1 MSSEP
6 NVSVVPSV
14 SSASSASSVP
24 ERDLIAAAVR
34 RLVVTESRLSV
45 DPATIAEEEPLNGAL
60 LKVNSLGFLGMLI
73 RLEDDLGLALPDDLF
88 VGRSFATVRDLIDL
102 VDTAATAA
110 TAAAGSAR

>member
-6 NVSVVPSV
+6 PVSVAPPL
-14 SSASSASSVP
+14 SSAP
-24 ERDLIAAAVR
+24 ERDRIAAAVR

-45 DPATIAEEEPLNGAL
+45 DPATIAEDEPLNGPL

-102 VDTAATAA
+102 VATAA
-110 TAAAGSAR
+110 ETER

>member
-1 MSSEP
+1 MSP
-6 NVSVVPSV
+6 A
-14 SSASSASSVP
+14 SASCAP
-24 ERDLIAAAVR
+24 ERDRIAATVR
-34 RLVVTESRLSV
+34 RLVVIESRLSV

-73 RLEDDLGLALPDDLF
+73 RLEDDLGLDLPDDLF

-102 VDTAATAA
+102 VA